1 MRGRSSATPTLL
13 QVKRCANTAAGT
25 GFPPAKRSIPNSAAL
40 RHGSQTTA
48 VSYGATSFIGGC
60 RRETSSGTGAAMVN
74 RRQRPFCAYF
84 PMTAT
89 TSLISLTFCLRPQL
103 SQAFRRLYGTA
114 QHRGIL
120 AGLAILKLYCECL
133 GTTWTGSPARDPIVF
148 FRTPDR
154 DMTDTRG
161 WKCMPVE
168 FDDRQATAFSF
179 ARSPPDRAT

>member
-89 TSLISLTFCLRPQL
+89 TSLISLTFYLNPTLNPKPATLRRRFHGSVANS
-103 SQAFRRLYGTA
+103 SQATPGTSASTSTSTSNSSDHTCLERCSFEAGCKKSEVGAREPACRR
-114 QHRGIL
+114 RG
-120 AGLAILKLYCECL
+120 
-133 GTTWTGSPARDPIVF
+133 
-148 FRTPDR
+148 
-154 DMTDTRG
+154 
-161 WKCMPVE
+161 
-168 FDDRQATAFSF
+168 
-179 ARSPPDRAT
+179 